1 MRWALHTGQYI
12 LIGMLRKKWDNLIL
26 AIAAIGYV
34 WREEFSFRLQV
45 FAGAFTF
52 ALGFYCGISPIE
64 WMFVIM
70 ATGAVL
76 ATEALNTAIEEIC
89 DALIAEHH
97 PKIGRIKDIGALAS
111 ALIGFAALLVGLII
125 FIPQISALL

>member
-1 MRWALHTGQYI
+1 
-12 LIGMLRKKWDNLIL
+12 MLRKKWRNFVL
-26 AIAAIGYV
+26 AITAIGYV

-45 FAGAFTF
+45 AAGVVTF
-52 ALGFYCGISPIE
+52 ALALYFRISPIE

-70 ATGAVL
+70 MSGAVL

-97 PKIGRIKDIGALAS
+97 PKVGRIKDIGALAS
-111 ALIGFAALLVGLII
+111 ALIGLAALVIGLII
-125 FIPQISALL
+125 FIPYIIAVW